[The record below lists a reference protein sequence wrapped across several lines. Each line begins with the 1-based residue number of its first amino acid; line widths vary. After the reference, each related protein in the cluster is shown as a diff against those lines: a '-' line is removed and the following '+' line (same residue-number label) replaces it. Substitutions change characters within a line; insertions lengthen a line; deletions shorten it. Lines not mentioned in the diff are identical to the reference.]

1 MISFN
6 DPDFEKKIAES
17 KVFVIGA
24 GGIGCE
30 LLKNLVMSGFKNI
43 TIDLD
48 TIEISNLNRQFL
60 FRKEHVGKSK
70 AEIASSVVKQM
81 SPDVNI
87 TFYHDSIMNEKF
99 GVDFFRSFSLIMS
112 ALDNRAA
119 RSHVNRLCLVADVP
133 LVESGSAGYLGQ
145 VSVILKGRTECYDCT
160 PKPIQKTF
168 PSCTI
173 RNTPSELIHCIVWA
187 KSAFNQLFGE
197 NDPDDDV
204 SPEMDSMES
213 LPTVSENSSTDNA
226 STNGHHTTKE
236 NSANGSSQHIEQ
248 PKIHLNTRQLAE
260 NNGYEPKHLFDK
272 LFHTDINYLLLMAD
286 LWKERKKPTPIKF
299 SELVSSGLGGSNVE
313 KVSLDPNTQ
322 WSIPRWAQ
330 VFEEST
336 VELACKYKEIQQQS
350 DKNTLVWDK
359 DDDPAMRFV
368 AACANLRAHI
378 FHIGIDTLFNIKAM
392 AGNIIPAIATT
403 NACVAG
409 MVVVEALKIICGQ
422 FDKCR
427 AIFVTRQ
434 PNPRGKILVD
444 EKPAPPNPNCYVCS
458 VKGQVLIRLNLER
471 MLLKTFL
478 STILLKTLN
487 MLKPDVMDICQK
499 HRVLISSE
507 EGETDGIMDRT
518 LQTLGVLN
526 GSQLECDDYA
536 QQLNFKIIIFH
547 DDKLD
552 ADGFAV
558 DSNVGNVEESVTGKI
573 AATALDNENALDKDE
588 ELKRKRPSTAQETR
602 EVCMNEEDRMKDGSD
617 DIEISPKRS
626 RLE

>member
-1 MISFN
+1 MTSFN
-6 DPDFEKKIAES
+6 DPNFEKKIADS

-30 LLKNLVMSGFKNI
+30 LLKNLVMTGFKNI
-43 TIDLD
+43 SVIDLD

-60 FRKEHVGKSK
+60 FRKEHVGKPK

-81 SPDVNI
+81 SPDANV
-87 TFYHDSIMNEKF
+87 TYYHDSIMSEKF
-99 GVDFFRSFSLIMS
+99 GVDFFRNFSLIMS

-119 RSHVNRLCLVADVP
+119 RSHVNRLCLVAEVP

-204 SPEMDSMES
+204 SPEALDSMES
-213 LPTVSENSSTDNA
+213 FPTVSENSSTDNT
-226 STNGHHTTKE
+226 STNGHHTAKE
-236 NSANGSSQHIEQ
+236 NSANGSNEDINQ

-260 NNGYEPKHLFDK
+260 QNGYEPKHLFDK

-286 LWKERKKPTPIKF
+286 LWKERKKPIPIKF
-299 SELVSSGLGGSNVE
+299 SELVSSGIGGSNVE
-313 KVSLDPNTQ
+313 KASLDPNTH
-322 WSIPRWAQ
+322 WSISRWARI
-330 VFEEST
+330 FEEST
-336 VELACKYKEIQQQS
+336 IELARKYQQMQQQS

-359 DDDPAMRFV
+359 DDDAAMRFV
-368 AACANLRAHI
+368 AACANLRAYI
-378 FHIGIDTLFNIKAM
+378 FHIGTDTLFNIKAM

-409 MVVVEALKIICGQ
+409 MVVVEALKIISGQ
-422 FDKCR
+422 LDKCR
-427 AIFVTRQ
+427 AIYVTRQ

-444 EKPAPPNPNCYVCS
+444 EKPAPPNQNCYVCS
-458 VKGQVLIRLNLER
+458 VKGQVLIRVNLEK
-471 MLLKTFL
+471 MLLKTFR

-507 EGETDGIMDRT
+507 EGETDGKIQIN
-518 LQTLGVLN
+518 LKGLNVLI
-526 GSQLECDDYA
+526 
-536 QQLNFKIIIFH
+536 K
-547 DDKLD
+547 
-552 ADGFAV
+552 V
-558 DSNVGNVEESVTGKI
+558 
-573 AATALDNENALDKDE
+573 
-588 ELKRKRPSTAQETR
+588 
-602 EVCMNEEDRMKDGSD
+602 
-617 DIEISPKRS
+617 
-626 RLE
+626 